1 MKKLLFFG
9 WLTITQV
16 VFGQEALGEVVGTVV
31 EDKSGAI
38 VYGAQVFITDQ
49 VKKYQSITGP
59 DGRFRILA
67 IPAGKYQLNIKYA
80 SDTLFGIPVNVPMDG
95 ICNAG
100 TIKFISGVLN
110 LGPVD
115 ASANG
120 KGIKLEYG
128 FLPVKALTSEEIER
142 SPDKFNVKNLV
153 ISMSPDIKVSEDGE
167 LMFRGARKGDMVY
180 MMDGMKSNEV
190 STVPSCAIGRVMVYT
205 GGLPAKYG
213 DTLGGV
219 VVMETKGY
227 FDLYR
232 QWEANE
238 IKTGKK

>member
-1 MKKLLFFG
+1 
-9 WLTITQV
+9 
-16 VFGQEALGEVVGTVV
+16 
-31 EDKSGAI
+31 
-38 VYGAQVFITDQ
+38 
-49 VKKYQSITGP
+49 
-59 DGRFRILA
+59 
-67 IPAGKYQLNIKYA
+67 
-80 SDTLFGIPVNVPMDG
+80 
-95 ICNAG
+95 
-100 TIKFISGVLN
+100 
-110 LGPVD
+110 
-115 ASANG
+115 
-120 KGIKLEYG
+120 
-128 FLPVKALTSEEIER
+128 VKALTSEEIER
-142 SPDKFNVKNLV
+142 SPDKFNIKNLV
-153 ISMSPDIKVSEDGE
+153 TSMSPDVKVSEDGE

-232 QWEANE
+232 QWEATE

>member
-1 MKKLLFFG
+1 
-9 WLTITQV
+9 
-16 VFGQEALGEVVGTVV
+16 
-31 EDKSGAI
+31 
-38 VYGAQVFITDQ
+38 
-49 VKKYQSITGP
+49 
-59 DGRFRILA
+59 
-67 IPAGKYQLNIKYA
+67 
-80 SDTLFGIPVNVPMDG
+80 MDG

-142 SPDKFNVKNLV
+142 SPDKFNIKNLV
-153 ISMSPDIKVSEDGE
+153 TSMSPDVKVSEDGE

-232 QWEANE
+232 QWEATE

>member
-31 EDKSGAI
+31 EEKSGAI

-49 VKKYQSITGP
+49 VKKYQAITGP

-80 SDTLFGIPVNVPMDG
+80 LDTLSGIPVNVPMDG

-142 SPDKFNVKNLV
+142 SPDKFNIKNLV
-153 ISMSPDIKVSEDGE
+153 ISMSPDVKVSEDGE

-232 QWEANE
+232 QWEATE

>member
-31 EDKSGAI
+31 EEKSGAI

-49 VKKYQSITGP
+49 VKKYQAITGP

-80 SDTLFGIPVNVPMDG
+80 ADTLFGIPVNVPMDG

-142 SPDKFNVKNLV
+142 SPDKFNIKNLV
-153 ISMSPDIKVSEDGE
+153 ISMSPDVKVSEDGE

-232 QWEANE
+232 QWEATE

>member
-80 SDTLFGIPVNVPMDG
+80 SDTLLGIPINVPMDG

-120 KGIKLEYG
+120 KGITLEYG

-142 SPDKFNVKNLV
+142 SPDKFNIKNLV
-153 ISMSPDIKVSEDGE
+153 TSMSPDVKVSEDGE

-190 STVPSCAIGRVMVYT
+190 STVPSCAIGRVMVFT

>member
-9 WLTITQV
+9 WLSVTQI

-49 VKKYQSITGP
+49 VKKYQAITGP

-80 SDTLFGIPVNVPMDG
+80 SDTLIGIPVNVPMDG

-120 KGIKLEYG
+120 KGITLEYG

-142 SPDKFNVKNLV
+142 SPDKFNIKNLV
-153 ISMSPDIKVSEDGE
+153 TSMSPDVKVSEDGE

-232 QWEANE
+232 QWEATE